1 MLEIKKKSPVPVYGA
16 GAVFVLYCLIFPLYR
31 TWHFIVLAVAA
42 ALCYVLL
49 SMKFKGTTEFVEIPE
64 APTGNAE
71 VDALLDNG
79 KQTVA
84 ELKALREKVP
94 GVRQKLDEIINV
106 TEMIFKKLHSSPGVY
121 RSVKRF
127 ADFYLPTTMKLLR
140 TYESFSTKSVRGEHI
155 EETLRGIDSAL
166 DSVLASYKKLYDSL
180 YKNVALDIE
189 TDIIVLENLLKQE
202 GLM

>member
-1 MLEIKKKSPVPVYGA
+1 MLEIKKKSTVPVYGV
-16 GAVFVLYCLIFPLYR
+16 GVVFVLYCLIFPLYR
-31 TWHFIVLAVAA
+31 TWHFIALAVAA
-42 ALCYVLL
+42 VLCYVLL

-64 APTGNAE
+64 EPTGNAE
-71 VDALLDNG
+71 VDALLDSG
-79 KQTVA
+79 KQTIA

-106 TEMIFKKLHSSPGVY
+106 TEMIFKKLRSTPGVY
-121 RSVKRF
+121 RDVKRF
-127 ADFYLPTTMKLLR
+127 SEFYLPTTMKLLR
-140 TYESFSTKSVRGEHI
+140 TYESFSTKSVRGENI

-166 DSVLASYKKLYDSL
+166 DSVLASYQKLYDSL

>member
-1 MLEIKKKSPVPVYGA
+1 MLEIKKKSAVPVYGA

-31 TWHFIVLAVAA
+31 TWHFIILAVAA
-42 ALCYVLL
+42 VLCYVLL
-49 SMKFKGTTEFVEIPE
+49 SMKFTGTTEFVEIPE
-64 APTGNAE
+64 EPTGNAE
-71 VDALLDNG
+71 VDALLDNS
-79 KQTVA
+79 KQTIT
-84 ELKALREKVP
+84 ELNALREKVP
-94 GVRQKLDEIINV
+94 GVRQKLDEIIDV
-106 TEMIFKKLHSSPGVY
+106 TEMVFKKLHSTPSVY
-121 RSVKRF
+121 RDVKRF
-127 ADFYLPTTMKLLR
+127 ADFYLPTTIKLLR

-166 DSVLASYKKLYDSL
+166 DSVLASYQKLYDSL